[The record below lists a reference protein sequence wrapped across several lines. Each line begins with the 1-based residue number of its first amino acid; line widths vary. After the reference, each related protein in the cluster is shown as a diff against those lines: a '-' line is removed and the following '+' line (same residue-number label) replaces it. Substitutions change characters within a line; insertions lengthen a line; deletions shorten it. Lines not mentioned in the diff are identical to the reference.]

1 MYCCW
6 RLHRGLPKTCRPLCS
21 STEDKGGFSN
31 KLVLLILARTELRG
45 ITMNTISNQT
55 EITKTYRRHLPNT
68 WWLKKGSYFLFMLRE
83 LSSVFVALYAIFL
96 LIQLYALSGGL
107 ESYESVSSVFKS
119 GWMIILHV
127 VMWLFVMYNMVT
139 WFRISGRIF
148 GAKPLSPILVTVFNY
163 IIWIIVSIVIIFL
176 LIRG

>member
-1 MYCCW
+1 
-6 RLHRGLPKTCRPLCS
+6 
-21 STEDKGGFSN
+21 
-31 KLVLLILARTELRG
+31 
-45 ITMNTISNQT
+45 
-55 EITKTYRRHLPNT
+55 
-68 WWLKKGSYFLFMLRE
+68 MLRE